1 MTFTTLLTVTT
12 DLLITI
18 TLIYCIV
25 LERRIRAFREQEQT
39 FRTLMGD
46 VAESTR
52 AAQSAVSSLRH
63 LLHELGNRSATIK
76 STSEPALA
84 PRMAEP
90 SAPRYDRP
98 VHSWSDEATP
108 ERGMRSSSDYVAS
121 DHPVSVLTSRLA
133 ALRTRQA
140 VG

>member
-1 MTFTTLLTVTT
+1 MTFSAILTVAT
-12 DLLITI
+12 DLLIAI

-25 LERRIRAFREQEQT
+25 LERRIRAFRAQEQT

-63 LLHELGNRSATIK
+63 LLHELGNRSSTAT
-76 STSEPALA
+76 SASEPMHVPSVSEPHASRSTRPVYTQPQA
-84 PRMAEP
+84 P
-90 SAPRYDRP
+90 SADFGLG
-98 VHSWSDEATP
+98 VSA
-108 ERGMRSSSDYVAS
+108 DYVAS

-140 VG
+140 LS